1 MSELWTDAEKRHRYS
16 IMVHLGNEGEFKT
29 ACRADIAD
37 MRDRAAMGK
46 RRCSDVSYGILSE
59 VSRIATDA
67 VFAPMDVAKL
77 YLMRAALQQA
87 LDVATALERAAN
99 YKPRKP
105 K

>member
-1 MSELWTDAEKRHRYS
+1 MSELWTDAEKRHRRTIS
-16 IMVHLGNEGEFKT
+16 TFMPNEGEFKM

-46 RRCSDVSYGILSE
+46 RRCSDVSYGILCE

-67 VFAPMDVAKL
+67 VFTPMDAAKL

-87 LDVATALERAAN
+87 LDVATALERATN